1 LRFFLWDDSLDI
13 KGKSKPKPHAFVD
26 VICVHKKG
34 MEKNKKKKGK
44 RKNNQVNMIKNR
56 SKKTFATFI
65 IIFNQYTNTENLGDD
80 ILAAINNYK

>member
-1 LRFFLWDDSLDI
+1 
-13 KGKSKPKPHAFVD
+13 
-26 VICVHKKG
+26 